1 MTKFNGVQMKTYN
14 DLMKFMRTKQFAI
27 EVLSMV
33 ESVVGYNFMSLRIL
47 EPNIKT
53 LADYARY
60 VEESKGQQTVY
71 LTVRAAYEFEY
82 AIKRVLSD
90 HGFETVSKIHNTAE
104 QKNDFGVQV
113 SDREQTAWFEVKT
126 TQSKNG
132 WTGATHSKGSGKVD
146 NYVLVS
152 YELDRD
158 MTLPPIDGSSPGAL
172 HGVFKSVHFSVVDAF
187 DMGWHGAATDRS
199 SFTTAKIHNSQHS
212 AYTPQIVLGST
223 DRKTVNCAI
232 NRESLNPYR
241 VNGVL
246 KSVTGGTNV
255 NIAAR

>member
-1 MTKFNGVQMKTYN
+1 MAKFNGVQMKTYN

-27 EVLSMV
+27 EVIKLV
-33 ESVVGYNFMSLRIL
+33 ECVVGYNFMSLRIL

-53 LADYARY
+53 LGDYSKH
-60 VEESKGQQTVY
+60 VEESTAQQTVY

-82 AIKRVLSD
+82 AIKRVLSN
-90 HGFETVSKIHNTAE
+90 HGFKTVSKIHNTAE

-113 SDREQTAWFEVKT
+113 SDRTQTAWFEVKT

-132 WTGATHSKGSGKVD
+132 WTGATHSRGSGKVD

-152 YELDRD
+152 YELDRN
-158 MTLPPIDGSSPGAL
+158 MILPPVDCPSTGTL
-172 HGVFKSVHFSVVDAF
+172 HGIFKSVHFSVVDAF
-187 DMGWHGAATDRS
+187 DMGWVGDATDSS
-199 SFTTAKIHNSQHS
+199 SFTTAKIHNSQYS
-212 AYTPQIVLGST
+212 VYTPQIILGST
-223 DRKTVNCAI
+223 VKKDKWCAI
-232 NRESLNPYR
+232 IRESLNPYR

-246 KSVTGGTNV
+246 KSATGGTNV